1 MKIKSSGGLL
11 RSLNFTL
18 RTRGLNA
25 KKVSYFRLQKLSF
38 RKIPLTS
45 GEPLDIFEK
54 G

>member
-1 MKIKSSGGLL
+1 MKIKSSVGLP
-11 RSLNFTL
+11 RNLNFAL
-18 RTRGLNA
+18 RIRGLNA
-25 KKVSYFRLQKLSF
+25 KKVSDFHLWKLSF